1 MTFPYF
7 FYARLSL
14 FLSFHGLGP
23 LEMSLARE
31 EYRLLSL
38 LSVGLICCVK
48 ISFREVSATSGH
60 QVMYARVSLP
70 KNTAPQNLFA
80 KPSY

>member
-14 FLSFHGLGP
+14 FLFFHGLEP

-38 LSVGLICCVK
+38 PSVGLICCVK
-48 ISFREVSATSGH
+48 I
-60 QVMYARVSLP
+60 
-70 KNTAPQNLFA
+70 
-80 KPSY
+80 